1 MQKHQ
6 PESVIIEAARGIIE
20 TPIFKNNL
28 FQLAIESIKLILSK
42 ERKVFKYSALKT
54 LDKAASINPNIN
66 ALDFFLDLEKIIEDT
81 SNNASLKASALSI
94 YLKISKSLSSNRL
107 EKMFKTFTDQYS
119 TFKEEFKRE
128 VIIISR
134 SISRQDPTKLKLYFN
149 FFSNLIKLEATYQTK
164 DELVDCIIWF
174 ILNDKELKR
183 NAIFCLA
190 DYIEDCEFDKIK
202 TKILYILGKEGGHIS
217 SSSQLIRLIY
227 NRIILENP
235 IVRCAAISALGDIA
249 NSDDEARL
257 NVINLI
263 KRSLNDSDHEVRE
276 RAYFFYKVL
285 NEQAE
290 EAKRIE
296 LEKRSPK
303 ECANIDINSNTI
315 ETNENIIRTEVI
327 TYLDLSHNMSNNSL
341 KLKKYAFSSK
351 GYDIDILQNILNM
364 QKESLLLS
372 SDISNDLNSY
382 LKDPDRIAKMLVS
395 QANQEDKGQSGK
407 DGDHKKNSIDSKEK
421 KDKKDDSR
429 NDISVVVTK
438 AYGNAKL
445 ITKYIVCLIISIS
458 FFNQIG
464 LNFF

>member
-1 MQKHQ
+1 LEQSLHKHQ
-6 PESVIIEAARGIIE
+6 PESVIIEAARGVIE
-20 TPIFKNNL
+20 TPIFKNTL
-28 FQLAIESIKLILSK
+28 FQPAIESMKLILSK
-42 ERKVFKYSALKT
+42 DRKVFKYSALIT

-81 SNNASLKASALSI
+81 TNNASLKALALSI

-128 VIIISR
+128 VIVISK
-134 SISRQDPTKLKLYFN
+134 SISRQDPSKLKLYFN

-174 ILNDKELKR
+174 IHNDKELKR

-202 TKILYILGKEGGHIS
+202 TKILHVLGKEGGHIS

-235 IVRCAAISALGDIA
+235 IVRCSAISALGEIA
-249 NSDDEARL
+249 NSDPETRL

-276 RAYFFYKVL
+276 RAYFYYKVI
-285 NEQAE
+285 NQQVEDSKKHEAE
-290 EAKRIE
+290 KKAARE
-296 LEKRSPK
+296 
-303 ECANIDINSNTI
+303 ANIEINSNIIDNNEEVNT
-315 ETNENIIRTEVI
+315 TKDTAATKKSHVSNEN
-327 TYLDLSHNMSNNSL
+327 YL

-351 GYDIDILQNILNM
+351 CYDVDVLQNILNM
-364 QKESLLLS
+364 QKETLLLS
-372 SDISNDLNSY
+372 SDISNDLTLILNDS
-382 LKDPDRIAKMLVS
+382 DGIAKMLV
-395 QANQEDKGQSGK
+395 NKGIQEDKKQSHK
-407 DGDHKKNSIDSKEK
+407 DTENKKTSAESKER
-421 KDKKDDSR
+421 KDKKDDTR
-429 NDISVVVTK
+429 TDISNVIIK
-438 AYGNAKL
+438 AYGNPKL
-445 ITKYIVCLIISIS
+445 VTKYTVSII
-458 FFNQIG
+458 FFV
-464 LNFF
+464 